1 MCYISSYF
9 AIYGV
14 QEIAWGRE
22 QEVCLKY
29 IETRIVRLS
38 VVQILLVGTALQIM
52 LSWYLERKVQ
62 WMLKMLDQFRLCN
75 STVLCIRSEHTTLS
89 HQPNGTSTTSAKT
102 AQFGPCQTRNGGMED
117 HSASSSEHS
126 KEEELSVNLFQF
138 VLIQSIMRSK
148 TI

>member
-75 STVLCIRSEHTTLS
+75 STVLCTRSEHTTLS
-89 HQPNGTSTTSAKT
+89 YQHQHQLKRLSLDLVKHAMEGWRTTRHRVQNTVKRKS
-102 AQFGPCQTRNGGMED
+102 CQLIYF
-117 HSASSSEHS
+117 S
-126 KEEELSVNLFQF
+126 LF
-138 VLIQSIMRSK
+138 
-148 TI
+148 